1 MRRTQPTSGKRGW
14 GALACGVI
22 ILAGFAAYTQDVVQ
36 DVSNERE
43 AVTRRV
49 SVLIALQ
56 RVQSAFDGLR
66 EGSAEPAA
74 LVEARVAV
82 ERGAVS
88 LAELD
93 ALEGAIDMS
102 LREVTALADSRL
114 AGEAE
119 EDAAATEHLAV
130 SRAIG
135 VVRAANSAGS
145 ERLGVSWH
153 RLERL
158 AWLSILFAALILGLL
173 MRLHRIARRLALA
186 RETTRAQLLQ
196 SERGFQRVIEASPYG
211 IVLLKDGTV
220 AYANSVVG
228 RTLARP
234 GDALLG
240 RRLTEF
246 VIDAEVVQSGV
257 LEDGEHR
264 FHAGSG
270 HAHVEVVQGP
280 EVLFEGESHRLCV
293 LRDISEKRA
302 MESQLRL
309 TDRLSALGSVAAGI
323 AHEIN
328 NPLAYVLANAN
339 VLRSQIDDLELG
351 PVARETLTE
360 LTDDVREGA
369 SRVRDV
375 VRGLRTLSHPS
386 DEELGPVDLGPVVA
400 SAYAIVH
407 SDLSHRAEVSVD
419 IPASTPTVRGNEAR
433 LGQVVLNLLVNAA
446 QAFSDDRG
454 SPGCVEVRAT
464 HDDSRVRLVISDDG
478 PGMSEEVLA
487 RVFEPFF
494 TTKPIGEG
502 TGLGLTICRRIIQN
516 LGGELEVSSTLGEG
530 TVVTISLQMDLASK
544 PSERVRKRA
553 LTPDHSAKVL
563 IIDDEPRVGASLARL
578 LRGHRCT
585 VVTSGAEGLELMAT
599 ESFDLVFCDL
609 MMPEMTG
616 MDVHAALREQG
627 EQQER
632 SLVFVTGGAFTAR
645 ARAFVSSCSNTV
657 VEKPFDSALVRDI
670 VRDHIKVPEP
680 LAAAEL
686 DPRP

>member
-1 MRRTQPTSGKRGW
+1 M
-14 GALACGVI
+14 
-22 ILAGFAAYTQDVVQ
+22 
-36 DVSNERE
+36 
-43 AVTRRV
+43 
-49 SVLIALQ
+49 LIGLQ
-56 RVQSAFDGLR
+56 RLQSAFDGLR
-66 EGSAEPAA
+66 EGTAESAA

-82 ERGAVS
+82 ERGAAS
-88 LAELD
+88 LEEVG
-93 ALEGAIDMS
+93 ALEDDIESS
-102 LREVTALADSRL
+102 LRRLMSMADTRL
-114 AGEAE
+114 GGGPEA
-119 EDAAATEHLAV
+119 DAASAEHAAV
-130 SRAIG
+130 GRA
-135 VVRAANSAGS
+135 VAAVRAANSAGS
-145 ERLGVSWH
+145 ERLGESWH

-173 MRLHRIARRLALA
+173 TRLQWIARRLALA
-186 RETTRAQLLQ
+186 REETSAKLVE

-211 IVLLKDGTV
+211 IVLLKGGAV

-228 RTLARP
+228 RTLCRS
-234 GDALLG
+234 GEALLG

-280 EVLFEGESHRLCV
+280 EVLFEGDAHRLCV

-309 TDRLSALGSVAAGI
+309 SDRLSALGSVAAGI

-339 VLRSQIDDLELG
+339 VLRSQIDELELE

-386 DEELGPVDLGPVVA
+386 DEELGPVELGPVVA

-407 SDLSHRAEVSVD
+407 SDLSHRAELFVD
-419 IPASTPTVRGNEAR
+419 IPPSTPTVRGNEAR

-446 QAFSDDRG
+446 QAFTDARPT
-454 SPGCVEVRAT
+454 PGHVEVRAT
-464 HDDSRVRLVISDDG
+464 FDESRVQLVISDDG

-516 LGGELEVSSTLGEG
+516 LGGELEVESTLGEG
-530 TVVTISLQMDLASK
+530 TVVTISLQVDRASK
-544 PSERVRKRA
+544 PNVHVRKRA
-553 LTPDHSAKVL
+553 LTPDYAAEVL
-563 IIDDEPRVGASLARL
+563 IIDDEARVGASLARL

-585 VVTSGAEGLELMAT
+585 VVASGAEGLERMA
-599 ESFDLVFCDL
+599 ERSFDIVFCDL

-616 MDVHAALREQG
+616 MDVYETLRAQG
-627 EQQER
+627 GGKEEA
-632 SLVFVTGGAFTAR
+632 LVFVTGGAFTAR
-645 ARAFVSSCSNTV
+645 ARTFVSSCSNTI
-657 VEKPFDSALVRDI
+657 VEKPFDAARVRDLA
-670 VRDHIKVPEP
+670 REHIGRSEGTPSSK
-680 LAAAEL
+680 L

>member
-1 MRRTQPTSGKRGW
+1 M
-14 GALACGVI
+14 
-22 ILAGFAAYTQDVVQ
+22 
-36 DVSNERE
+36 
-43 AVTRRV
+43 
-49 SVLIALQ
+49 LIGLQ
-56 RVQSAFDGLR
+56 RLQSAFDGLR
-66 EGSAEPAA
+66 EGTAESAA

-82 ERGAVS
+82 ERGAAS
-88 LAELD
+88 LEEVG
-93 ALEGAIDMS
+93 ALEDDIDTS
-102 LREVTALADSRL
+102 LRALMSLADSRL
-114 AGEAE
+114 GGDSDGSATAEHEAVGR
-119 EDAAATEHLAV
+119 AV
-130 SRAIG
+130 G

-145 ERLGVSWH
+145 ERLGESWH

-173 MRLHRIARRLALA
+173 TRLHWIARRLTLA
-186 RETTRAQLLQ
+186 REETRAQLNE

-211 IVLLKDGTV
+211 IVLLKGGAV

-228 RTLARP
+228 RTLCRSS
-234 GDALLG
+234 DELMG

-246 VIDAEVVQSGV
+246 VTDAEVVQSGI

-264 FHAGSG
+264 FHAGAG
-270 HAHVEVVQGP
+270 HSHVEVVQGP
-280 EVLFEGESHRLCV
+280 EVLFEGKTHRLCV

-309 TDRLSALGSVAAGI
+309 SDRLSALGSVAAGI

-339 VLRSQIDDLELG
+339 VLRSQIDELELG
-351 PVARETLTE
+351 PVARETLAE

-386 DEELGPVDLGPVVA
+386 DEELGPVALGPVVA

-407 SDLSHRAEVSVD
+407 SDLSHRAEVLVD
-419 IPASTPTVRGNEAR
+419 IPPTTPTVRGNEAR

-446 QAFSDDRG
+446 QAFSDERPT
-454 SPGCVEVRAT
+454 PGHVEVRAT
-464 HDDSRVRLVISDDG
+464 FDDARVQLVISDDG
-478 PGMSEEVLA
+478 PGMSQEVLA

-516 LGGELEVSSTLGEG
+516 LGGELEVVSTLGEG
-530 TVVTISLQMDLASK
+530 TVVTIDLQVDLASK
-544 PSERVRKRA
+544 PNVHVRRRA
-553 LTPDHSAKVL
+553 LTPDHAAKVL
-563 IIDDEPRVGASLARL
+563 IIDDEARVGASLARL
-578 LRGHRCT
+578 LRGHDCT
-585 VVTSGAEGLELMAT
+585 VVASGAKGLELMAQQ
-599 ESFDLVFCDL
+599 SFDIVFCDL

-616 MDVHAALREQG
+616 MDVYESLRERGAG
-627 EQQER
+627 EEQV
-632 SLVFVTGGAFTAR
+632 LVFVTGGAFTAR
-645 ARAFVSSCSNTV
+645 ARTFVSSCSNTII
-657 VEKPFDSALVRDI
+657 EKPFDATLVRELT
-670 VRDHIKVPEP
+670 RDHIGRPAQTASK
-680 LAAAEL
+680 L